1 MYIDPHVHMPG
12 FEGSNRTSSARR
24 VFEHS
29 NRTSSARHVF
39 ERSNRTS
46 SARRS
51 GDGNV
56 KGGN

>member
-12 FEGSNRTSSARR
+12 FER
-24 VFEHS
+24 S

-39 ERSNRTS
+39 EHSNRTS

>member
-12 FEGSNRTSSARR
+12 FEHSNRTSSARR

-29 NRTSSARHVF
+29 NRTSSAR
-39 ERSNRTS
+39 
-46 SARRS
+46 RS
-51 GDGNV
+51 GGCDV

>member
-12 FEGSNRTSSARR
+12 FE
-24 VFEHS
+24 H
-29 NRTSSARHVF
+29 
-39 ERSNRTS
+39 SNRTS

-51 GDGNV
+51 GGCDV